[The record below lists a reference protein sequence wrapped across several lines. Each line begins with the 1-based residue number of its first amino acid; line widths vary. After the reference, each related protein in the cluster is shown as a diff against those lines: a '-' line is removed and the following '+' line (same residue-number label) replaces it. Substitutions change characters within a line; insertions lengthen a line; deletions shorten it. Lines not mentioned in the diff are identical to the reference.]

1 MLLGLMSR
9 MSREKATRDATEALV
24 ADVEVPEIDAEVVG
38 RDEGLAV
45 VETGKGMNVVAMGV
59 TEYPLVLSNN
69 VGRRVLFLPLGVR
82 STVQK
87 GTGNPSDVLFTQ
99 SPQLDCFV

>member
-1 MLLGLMSR
+1 
-9 MSREKATRDATEALV
+9 
-24 ADVEVPEIDAEVVG
+24 
-38 RDEGLAV
+38 
-45 VETGKGMNVVAMGV
+45 MNVVAMGV

-87 GTGNPSDVLFTQ
+87 GTGNPSMCFSLNLHNLIVLSSCHYRLTR
-99 SPQLDCFV
+99 

>member
-1 MLLGLMSR
+1 
-9 MSREKATRDATEALV
+9 
-24 ADVEVPEIDAEVVG
+24 
-38 RDEGLAV
+38 
-45 VETGKGMNVVAMGV
+45 MNVVAMGV

-82 STVQK
+82 STIQK
-87 GTGNPSDVLFTQ
+87 GTGTPSDVLFTQ